1 MMAFFRIRVRDHGPV
16 DGVAFICVYSDLPAR
31 CGISAM
37 GFDLGDSTTQVLVCG
52 ALVAAGTAASI
63 MGGPTLGV
71 AIALQTGNVAG
82 SVLASH
88 FFGLKDRDLGC
99 PDGVF
104 HNHDLRRV
112 VGDAIR
118 VVVRRSAKRASW
130 RDSWA
135 LKGLANQA
143 PSFWEGFVVH
153 PESRLAAIT
162 EARLPAFFD
171 TTSDEFPKLRALA
184 NESAWEFLLREIAGT
199 RTFPP
204 SADALK
210 LAAMDLHSSFHIALR
225 GVLKQDYE
233 AGNKAY
239 RGLMLMLM
247 GENRAATKRVA
258 ELVKSAD
265 KHVALVHT
273 DLKQDLKVGFT
284 AISGQIEQLQ
294 AGFPLPV
301 ASTGPLV
308 RFKAPPQN
316 KHFLDV
322 HDILKEL
329 HKKPKTARVVALY
342 GWHGVGKTQA
352 ATAYVY
358 EHHDHYTASFWVNAE
373 SLDTAAAEMA
383 TIARGLHLRIGKEAE
398 RTVEA
403 LKAWFDN
410 PENAGWLLV
419 LDNAN
424 DLDLVRRLLPTAGRG
439 RVLLT
444 TNDPAVRRIA
454 DLPIELKTLDPDE
467 GAEALL
473 ALWKPDESPTAED
486 RKAAH
491 ALSIELGGLLLA
503 IDQAAA
509 FIAGGSTPAR
519 YLSLYRERRAEL
531 LRQRGSLDHESV
543 TITFLFAFEQI
554 EKRAPAAAD
563 LLRLCAVLAPETIPE
578 EILTAGAA
586 DLGDVLGHAMAD
598 DISRHNSI
606 VAANRLVRYDSTART
621 LSIHRLTQAVLHDGL
636 SADLRKAWIERAV
649 LAVDKAF
656 PSVDYVNWPTCDRLL
671 PHAIECGRSMAGAGI
686 TSREAARV
694 LHQTAYY
701 LFVRG
706 NYRESGPLF
715 RRCLEMQDATLGR
728 DHPNTLKTRN
738 NIAAW
743 TGMVGDTREALR
755 LFGELLPDQERV
767 LGRDHPDTLTTRGNI
782 AFWTGNAGDSREAL
796 RLFRELLPDLERVL
810 GRDHPD
816 TLTTRN
822 NIAFWTGNAGDT
834 REALRLFGELLPDQE
849 RVLGRDHPD
858 TLRTRNNIAFWTGN
872 AGDAREALR
881 LFSEL
886 LPDLERVFGRDHP
899 DTLTTRNNI
908 AGWTGELGDS
918 GEALRLFSELLP
930 DQERVLGR
938 DHPKTLTTRNNIA
951 SCTGRVGDSREALR
965 LFSELLPDRERVLG
979 RDHPDTLNTLAW
991 LGVATIQTGNRAE
1004 GCQLL
1009 REGRARAAT
1018 RYGDDHPLTRRFQD
1032 AINEHQCEGS

>member
-1 MMAFFRIRVRDHGPV
+1 LDQNSHDDYDGFLKIRVRDHGPL
-16 DGVAFICVYSDLPAR
+16 GAVAFICMNSNLPAR
-31 CGISAM
+31 CEISAM
-37 GFDLGDSTTQVLVCG
+37 RFDLGDSTTQVLICS

-71 AIALQTGNVAG
+71 AIAVQTGSVAA

-88 FFGLKDRDLGC
+88 FFGLRDRDLGS
-99 PDGVF
+99 PDGIL

-118 VVVRRSAKRASW
+118 VVVRRSAKRVSW

-143 PSFWEGFVVH
+143 PSFWEGFVVP
-153 PESRLAAIT
+153 PERRLAAIT
-162 EARLPAFFD
+162 EARLPAFFA
-171 TTSDEFPKLRALA
+171 TASDEFPKLRALED
-184 NESAWEFLLREIAGT
+184 ESAWEFLLREIAGT
-199 RTFPP
+199 LRFPP
-204 SADALK
+204 STDALK
-210 LAAMDLHSSFHIALR
+210 LAASDLYCSFHIALR

-247 GENRAATKRVA
+247 GENQAATKRV
-258 ELVKSAD
+258 EDLVKSVGE
-265 KHVALVHT
+265 HVALVHT

-294 AGFPLPV
+294 AGFPLPA

-308 RFKAPPQN
+308 RFKAPPKN

-329 HKKPKTARVVALY
+329 HKEPKTARVVALY
-342 GWHGVGKTQA
+342 GWPGVGKTQA
-352 ATAYVY
+352 ATAYV
-358 EHHDHYTASFWVNAE
+358 HKHRDNYTASFWVNAE

-383 TIARGLHLRIGKEAE
+383 TIARGLHLHIEKEAE

-454 DLPIELKTLDPDE
+454 DLSIELKTLDPNE

-473 ALWKPDESPTAED
+473 ALWKPDESPSVED
-486 RKAAH
+486 REAAQ
-491 ALSIELGGLLLA
+491 ALSIELDGLLLA
-503 IDQAAA
+503 IDQAAV

-519 YLSLYRERRAEL
+519 YLSLCRERRAEL

-586 DLGDVLGHAMAD
+586 DLGDVLGPAMAD
-598 DISRHNSI
+598 DIARHNTI
-606 VAANRLVRYDSTART
+606 VAANRLVRYDPKERT
-621 LSIHRLTQAVLHDGL
+621 LSIHRLTQAVLRDEL
-636 SADLRKAWIERAV
+636 DTDLRRAWIERAV

-656 PSVDYVNWPTCDRLL
+656 PSVDYANWPTCDRLL
-671 PHAIECGRSMAGAGI
+671 PHAIECGRGMAGAGI

-701 LFVRG
+701 LLERG
-706 NYRESGPLF
+706 NYHESGPLF
-715 RRCLEMQDATLGR
+715 RRCLEMEEATLGR
-728 DHPNTLKTRN
+728 DHPNTL
-738 NIAAW
+738 
-743 TGMVGDTREALR
+743 
-755 LFGELLPDQERV
+755 
-767 LGRDHPDTLTTRGNI
+767 
-782 AFWTGNAGDSREAL
+782 
-796 RLFRELLPDLERVL
+796 
-810 GRDHPD
+810 
-816 TLTTRN
+816 
-822 NIAFWTGNAGDT
+822 
-834 REALRLFGELLPDQE
+834 
-849 RVLGRDHPD
+849 
-858 TLRTRNNIAFWTGN
+858 
-872 AGDAREALR
+872 
-881 LFSEL
+881 
-886 LPDLERVFGRDHP
+886 
-899 DTLTTRNNI
+899 
-908 AGWTGELGDS
+908 
-918 GEALRLFSELLP
+918 
-930 DQERVLGR
+930 
-938 DHPKTLTTRNNIA
+938 TTRNNIA
-951 SCTGRVGDSREALR
+951 SWTGRVGDSREALR
-965 LFSELLPDRERVLG
+965 LFSELLPDMERVLG
-979 RDHPDTLNTLAW
+979 RNHPDTLTTRNNIASWTGELGDSREALRLFGELLPDQERVLGHDHPDTLDTLEW

-1009 REGRARAAT
+1009 QEGRARAAT
-1018 RYGDDHPLTRRFQD
+1018 RYGDDHPLTSRFQD